1 METSEKYKKENLTL
15 NLFFFFLKERRPPFP
30 LRKKPERAGAAASLP
45 FPVYFLLSLGSQ
57 EQGTTPSLSKPNRG
71 QPPPCPLIFNKPPP
85 TFPTRQIP
93 LLDLTRPDAPS
104 KGEGSLILFF
114 FLLPHSCPLKPSLPL
129 STDHPFPLPSTSSH
143 STVSLQLLHPKPSFH
158 LQFSAHTRQPLT
170 SSLLLRSSL
179 INRP

>member
-1 METSEKYKKENLTL
+1 
-15 NLFFFFLKERRPPFP
+15 

-45 FPVYFLLSLGSQ
+45 FPVYRGWPPLPFDFLLPLGSR
-57 EQGTTPSLSKPNRG
+57 EQGTAPSLSKPNRG

-93 LLDLTRPDAPS
+93 LLDLTSPDAPS

-114 FLLPHSCPLKPSLPL
+114 FLLPHSSPLKPPLPL

-179 INRP
+179 INRS